1 MHGSELDTS
10 QKKPLSVR
18 LLDRSRL
25 ARERARDV
33 SDGSER
39 DRLLNHAQ
47 HCEAAA
53 DIAELLD
60 RADSVGV
67 RAPEESAQGCSR

>member
-1 MHGSELDTS
+1 MHSSELDTS
-10 QKKPLSVR
+10 QKFPLCER
-18 LLDRSRL
+18 LLDRARL
-25 ARERARDV
+25 ARERARDI
-33 SDGSER
+33 SDCHER

-60 RADSVGV
+60 RGDNVGV
-67 RAPEESAQGCSR
+67 RAPEERVQG

>member
-1 MHGSELDTS
+1 MHSSEFDTS
-10 QKKPLSVR
+10 QKKPLRER
-18 LLDRSRL
+18 LLDRSRV
-25 ARERARDV
+25 ARERARDI
-33 SDGSER
+33 SDCPER

-67 RAPEESAQGCSR
+67 RAPDERVNG